1 MAVLE
6 TTQVLEPSGPAAAL
20 VLTDEQVEQLGG
32 GKRAAVRVTVAGR
45 TATLRLAVMGGRN
58 LIGLSKAARA
68 ELGVDI
74 GETVTARIELDTQ
87 PREVDVPPA
96 LAAALAGDPEARERY
111 DALAYTHRKAF
122 ATWVADAKREET
134 RDRRVAQALEMI
146 REGRTR
152 S

>member
-58 LIGLSKAARA
+58 LIGLSKGARE